1 LLNIRLLPS
10 GEQAMVIEFGDKI
23 DREINIKVHRLS
35 KLLADLKDD
44 RIIEIVPTYRSLL
57 VQFDLTR
64 INREEL
70 AGIVHKSLDSIKDG
84 EEDSSPKKIVYV
96 PVCYGGEFGPDMDFV
111 MEHTRLPAEEIIAI
125 HTGTAYL
132 VYMLGFTAGFP
143 YLGGMSE
150 KIATPRLKTP
160 RTKIPAGSVGI
171 AGSQTG
177 LYPIE
182 SPGGW
187 QLIGRTPI
195 KAFSPKSENP
205 FLFAAGDYLQFRA
218 VSRNEYD
225 QIAQQVESGKYT
237 AETGIVE
244 KGR

>member
-1 LLNIRLLPS
+1 MNIRLLPS
-10 GEQAMVIEFGDKI
+10 GEQVMVIEFGDKI
-23 DREINIKVHRLS
+23 DREINIKVHHLS
-35 KLLADLKDD
+35 KLLAGLKDD

-57 VQFDLTR
+57 VHFDLTR
-64 INREEL
+64 IKREEL
-70 AGIVHKSLDSIKDG
+70 AEIVHKLMGTMKEG
-84 EEDSSPKKIVYV
+84 EEDSSPRKIVYV
-96 PVCYGGEFGPDMDFV
+96 PVCYGGEFGPDMNFV
-111 MEHTRLPAEEIIAI
+111 MEHTKLPAEEIIAI
-125 HTGTAYL
+125 HTGTPYL

-171 AGSQTG
+171 AASQTG

-195 KAFSPKSENP
+195 KAFSPQSQNP

-218 VSRNEYD
+218 VNRDEYD
-225 QIAQQVESGKYT
+225 QILKRVESGNYT
-237 AETGIVE
+237 AETGVME
-244 KGR
+244 GR

>member
-1 LLNIRLLPS
+1 MNIRLLPS

-23 DREINIKVHRLS
+23 DQEINIKVHRFA

-57 VQFDLTR
+57 VQFDLAR
-64 INREEL
+64 IKREEL
-70 AGIVHKSLDSIKDG
+70 ADIVHKSLASMKDG
-84 EEDSSPKKIVYV
+84 EEDSSPRKIVYV
-96 PVCYGGEFGPDMDFV
+96 PVCYGGEFGPDMNFV
-111 MEHTRLPAEEIIAI
+111 MEHTKLPAEEIIAI
-125 HTGTAYL
+125 HTGTPYL

-195 KAFSPKSENP
+195 KAFSPQSENP
-205 FLFAAGDYLQFRA
+205 FMFAAGDYLQFRA

-225 QIAQQVESGKYT
+225 QIAQQVASGKYT
-237 AETGIVE
+237 AETGVVE

>member
-1 LLNIRLLPS
+1 
-10 GEQAMVIEFGDKI
+10 
-23 DREINIKVHRLS
+23 
-35 KLLADLKDD
+35 
-44 RIIEIVPTYRSLL
+44 
-57 VQFDLTR
+57 
-64 INREEL
+64 
-70 AGIVHKSLDSIKDG
+70 
-84 EEDSSPKKIVYV
+84 
-96 PVCYGGEFGPDMDFV
+96 
-111 MEHTRLPAEEIIAI
+111 
-125 HTGTAYL
+125 
-132 VYMLGFTAGFP
+132 MLGFTAGFP

-195 KAFSPKSENP
+195 KAFSPQSENP
-205 FLFAAGDYLQFRA
+205 FMFAAGDYLQFRA

-225 QIAQQVESGKYT
+225 QIAQQVASGKYT
-237 AETGIVE
+237 AETGVVE